1 MVDLVRLHTIPL
13 NGTLIL
19 INITII
25 VFLAICLTVKG
36 NKTKRN
42 VFEVLFFVDE
52 FHRFAI
58 HNSNETIFET
68 KQAERKTR
76 LVLFFV
82 SYFLDF
88 NYLLDDFL

>member
-1 MVDLVRLHTIPL
+1 M
-13 NGTLIL
+13 
-19 INITII
+19 
-25 VFLAICLTVKG
+25 
-36 NKTKRN
+36 N

-58 HNSNETIFET
+58 HNANETIFET

-82 SYFLDF
+82 FVFYASHFSIINFIFSSGTGRSSERNSSTNTTFAISSAFL
-88 NYLLDDFL
+88 